1 MVCLDRELALL
12 WWGQSELSGW
22 TWVEK
27 LQKGCELRLFQN
39 RSSTGR
45 RGREIA
51 MLCYFE
57 AAEMHLKGDVRVAI
71 STINFQ
77 IGMFYVGKKLCGK
90 PQQLSAN
97 C

>member
-1 MVCLDRELALL
+1 
-12 WWGQSELSGW
+12 
-22 TWVEK
+22 
-27 LQKGCELRLFQN
+27 
-39 RSSTGR
+39 
-45 RGREIA
+45 